1 MGKTEKNKR
10 PGQKDLHLLK
20 PLLSLPSGLFYRR
33 GVSFRPRNSYRWR
46 RKRQRGRKLTSS
58 VQPYRPTSLTVE
70 DSRLQ
75 SRGSL
80 RSGKGQFSILFRKI
94 GRDHTLT
101 VNPVQILGEPILS
114 ISALKAPLCR
124 QRYLRICPL
133 YLCHMEQIKR
143 RAVRGKPVILFPG
156 NKKLWAF
163 SSVFLIFIVSLFG
176 SLLSAKS
183 MHIKVK
189 EKELQ
194 LVRQSLEENNEKLM
208 RMADYEVY

>member
-1 MGKTEKNKR
+1 
-10 PGQKDLHLLK
+10 
-20 PLLSLPSGLFYRR
+20 
-33 GVSFRPRNSYRWR
+33 
-46 RKRQRGRKLTSS
+46 
-58 VQPYRPTSLTVE
+58 
-70 DSRLQ
+70 
-75 SRGSL
+75 
-80 RSGKGQFSILFRKI
+80 
-94 GRDHTLT
+94 
-101 VNPVQILGEPILS
+101 
-114 ISALKAPLCR
+114 
-124 QRYLRICPL
+124 
-133 YLCHMEQIKR
+133 MEQIKR
-143 RAVRGKPVILFPG
+143 RAVRGKPVILSPG

>member
-1 MGKTEKNKR
+1 M
-10 PGQKDLHLLK
+10 
-20 PLLSLPSGLFYRR
+20 
-33 GVSFRPRNSYRWR
+33 
-46 RKRQRGRKLTSS
+46 
-58 VQPYRPTSLTVE
+58 
-70 DSRLQ
+70 
-75 SRGSL
+75 
-80 RSGKGQFSILFRKI
+80 
-94 GRDHTLT
+94 
-101 VNPVQILGEPILS
+101 
-114 ISALKAPLCR
+114 
-124 QRYLRICPL
+124 
-133 YLCHMEQIKR
+133 
-143 RAVRGKPVILFPG
+143 ILFPG